1 MTPHIGRGLRKGR
14 EGTGREG
21 QGEGRANDFSA
32 FRVRMFHK
40 SVTVARAGDNESA
53 RCTREEEEDK

>member
-53 RCTREEEEDK
+53 RCTREEEDK